1 MSRILSAVKDERIDE
16 IRSSV
21 ENFLAEVSKTQRE
34 LFSYQEVEDM
44 LLDIYNLAVGK
55 KV

>member
-1 MSRILSAVKDERIDE
+1 MSRILSASKDNRLDD

-44 LLDIYNLAVGK
+44 LLDLYNIIK
-55 KV
+55 K

>member
-1 MSRILSAVKDERIDE
+1 MSRILSASKDNKLDD

-44 LLDIYNLAVGK
+44 LLDLYNIIK
-55 KV
+55 K

>member
-1 MSRILSAVKDERIDE
+1 MSRIISTTKDPRIDE
-16 IRSSV
+16 VKSSV
-21 ENFLAEVSKTQRE
+21 EIFLAEVSKTQRE

-55 KV
+55 KA

>member
-1 MSRILSAVKDERIDE
+1 MSRILSASKDSRLDD

-44 LLDIYNLAVGK
+44 LLDLYNIIK
-55 KV
+55 K

>member
-1 MSRILSAVKDERIDE
+1 MSRILSFAKDERVEE

-21 ENFLAEVSKTQRE
+21 EIFLSEVSKTQRE

>member
-1 MSRILSAVKDERIDE
+1 MSRLLSSAKDQRIDE

-21 ENFLAEVSKTQRE
+21 ENFLAEVSKAQRE
-34 LFSYQEVEDM
+34 LLSYQEVEDM

>member
-1 MSRILSAVKDERIDE
+1 MSRILSFAKDERIDE

-34 LFSYQEVEDM
+34 LFSHQEVEDM
-44 LLDIYNLAVGK
+44 LLDLYNLLTK
-55 KV
+55 

>member
-1 MSRILSAVKDERIDE
+1 MSRILSASKDNRLDDIK
-16 IRSSV
+16 SSV

-44 LLDIYNLAVGK
+44 LLDLYNIIK
-55 KV
+55 K